1 MDCKDQ
7 VEEDCN
13 LILKDWLTESLVT
26 VRNLFNNDSMIRDCL
41 HDFLG
46 DIDQKSCVPGDVSYI
61 EFKPHH
67 VINGDKGSLQD
78 TKLLEILSKHKMKDT
93 QQGFEPKFH
102 VIVEDFGERHH
113 EISNDW
119 SKAKNIYQTSLE

>member
-1 MDCKDQ
+1 MGNPAPYESHTKLNKNKGEMDCKDQ

-67 VINGDKGSLQD
+67 VINGDKGSL
-78 TKLLEILSKHKMKDT
+78 
-93 QQGFEPKFH
+93 
-102 VIVEDFGERHH
+102 
-113 EISNDW
+113 
-119 SKAKNIYQTSLE
+119 